1 MKPQTD
7 IKPQPKKRGRKPLYA
22 TDEER
27 AEAKR
32 KRSSAYF
39 ASEEYKQKRREKYRL
54 DKGYRQECI
63 ERAKA
68 YAAQTKQEDAD
79 AYSRL
84 IRKHTCSM
92 SEFSQW
98 RYVTHR
104 FHKRSRTRPM
114 ATLTIHEFSK
124 LIARDPSLVRDWV
137 RTGRLPA
144 PPWVDENNRANK
156 VYSEAQAIAMAELVA
171 LHLKTDKAHFLETSK
186 SIIKQLAR
194 TSTLK

>member
-7 IKPQPKKRGRKPLYA
+7 IKPPPKKRGRKPLYA
-22 TDEER
+22 TEEER
-27 AEAKR
+27 AKAKR

-54 DKGYRQECI
+54 DKSYRQECI
-63 ERAKA
+63 DRAKA
-68 YAAQTKQEDAD
+68 YAAQNKQGDVD
-79 AYSRL
+79 AYTRL
-84 IRKHTCSM
+84 IRKNV
-92 SEFSQW
+92 FSIDNFAQW
-98 RYVTHR
+98 RNVTNR
-104 FHKRSRTRPM
+104 FHKRSRPRQM
-114 ATLTIHEFSK
+114 ATLTIHEFSQ

-144 PPWVDENNRANK
+144 PTWLDQDNRANK
-156 VYSEAQAIAMAELVA
+156 VYSAAQAIAMAELIA

-186 SIIKQLAR
+186 SIIKQLAK

>member
-22 TDEER
+22 TEEER

-32 KRSSAYF
+32 KRSAAYF

-68 YAAQTKQEDAD
+68 YAAQTKQEDVD
-79 AYSRL
+79 AYARL
-84 IRKHTCSM
+84 IRKHICSM
-92 SEFSQW
+92 GQFSQW

-104 FHKRSRTRPM
+104 FHKRSRIRPM
-114 ATLTIHEFSK
+114 STLTIHEFSQ

-144 PPWVDENNRANK
+144 PPWLDENNRANK
-156 VYSEAQAIAMAELVA
+156 VYSEAQAIAMAELIA
-171 LHLKTDKAHFLETSK
+171 LHLKTDKAHFLETSELL
-186 SIIKQLAR
+186 IKHLAK